1 MARFGRD
8 FVRAATQPA
17 FTQGLFT
24 AAQQIGSAPARRR
37 ELQRQEQQKLN
48 INEAIALGNR
58 GIVENDPVA
67 LVNAAQILRQQGQ
80 TDESIRFAQAAGKA
94 KEFQDKR
101 IAEESRSSGV
111 VSRLEQLGQPEAASL
126 VKDKILTASKG
137 ADIIFGLVSQERKNK
152 IPPEMLRRLGE
163 LSQTDENAKMVLEDI
178 TENDSR
184 EALSRAYNFLEDYGK
199 EDEPQTPKDYSLT
212 KAEEKV
218 YNELLRNN
226 EKEFEG
232 LLPTKPAWFGRTK
245 TIDYQKRVI
254 FDEAERIRVNSPE
267 TISKKEALKRAFR
280 AYGRPEQT
288 STVEQAS
295 PVGQG
300 EWSITKRG

>member
-37 ELQRQEQQKLN
+37 EFQRQEQQKLD

-80 TDESIRFAQAAGKA
+80 TAESIRFAQAAGKA

-101 IAEESRSSGV
+101 IAEEKRSSGV

-199 EDEPQTPKDYSLT
+199 EDKPQTPKDYSLT
-212 KAEEKV
+212 ESEEKV
-218 YNELLRNN
+218 YKDLLNKN
-226 EKEFEG
+226 KE
-232 LLPTKPAWFGRTK
+232 LLPTEPGWFWRTK
-245 TIDYQKRVI
+245 TVDYQERVI

-267 TISKKEALKRAFR
+267 TISKEEALKRALREYF
-280 AYGRPEQT
+280 RPEQT